1 MAKAAKSK
9 EWAGSITTFGNA
21 LEQIRRNPNP
31 VLLYVGV
38 YTVASIISLVIQ
50 GKSTYNEKGYVPYAD
65 MLLLLFMLPITMYSL
80 AVADKKML
88 TISEFMQ
95 INFKKLVMMIATS
108 ILATLAIAVSIVA
121 FIFPVVWVAA
131 WFAFGIFLVAE
142 KDLSPVQALKESKRL
157 ASEHKAKIWRLI
169 GITLLVSIAMTVLS
183 VVPYVGVAAIAFSSI
198 WNTAASA
205 HLYRWLQKQ

>member
-1 MAKAAKSK
+1 MAKAAKPK
-9 EWAGSITTFGNA
+9 EWAGSITAFGNA

-38 YTVASIISLVIQ
+38 YTAASIISLVIQ

-65 MLLLLFMLPITMYSL
+65 MLLLLFILPITMYSL

>member
-38 YTVASIISLVIQ
+38 YTVASTISLVIQ